1 MKANY
6 IFVGTV
12 ILIIPTIASAEL
24 SSGPSVS
31 VQENEFKPYKPYVT
45 FSLGVANT
53 LKVVDSDKFN
63 IKKAPNFIGAVG
75 ITDKTIEGEFG
86 LSYTHNHATHNV
98 DKNRAPAPDLEYV
111 MTKSFVT
118 SYAVMGN
125 GNYIFNL
132 HYIINPYIGFG
143 GGIVNVKLKQYDI
156 YKFTSKKSEMETFV
170 YQNKYM
176 PAYQM
181 IFGVKYLGMKDTI
194 VLINYRYFST
204 FNKLKFEELKAI
216 KHKFQYHAF
225 NIGVQFL
232 F

>member
-6 IFVGTV
+6 VFVGTV
-12 ILIIPTIASAEL
+12 ILIIPTIASAEV
-24 SSGPSVS
+24 SSRPSVS
-31 VQENEFKPYKPYVT
+31 IQENEFKPYVT
-45 FSLGVANT
+45 FSLGIANT

-63 IKKAPNFIGAVG
+63 IKKDPNFIGAVG

-86 LSYTHNHATHNV
+86 LSYTHNHAAHNMG
-98 DKNRAPAPDLEYV
+98 KNRAPDLEYV

-132 HYIINPYIGFG
+132 HDIINPYIGFG

-156 YKFTSKKSEMETFV
+156 YKFTPKKSEMETFV